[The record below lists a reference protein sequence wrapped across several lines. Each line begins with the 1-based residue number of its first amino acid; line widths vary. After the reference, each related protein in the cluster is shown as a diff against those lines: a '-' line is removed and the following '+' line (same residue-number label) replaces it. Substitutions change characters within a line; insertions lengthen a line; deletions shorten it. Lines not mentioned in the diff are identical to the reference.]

1 MWETTTSVSAI
12 VPKYR
17 LALPAPADINVV
29 PTLVLNLFSNVD
41 SQDNDNYVDSQDNDN
56 WTMICAQSWSQHAAP
71 APSSPDRSRAT
82 LAVREM
88 HGYMLI
94 DLIRHIMAAPDRMEA
109 SCDIDTS

>member
-29 PTLVLNLFSNVD
+29 PTLVLNLFSN
-41 SQDNDNYVDSQDNDN
+41 VDSQDNDN

-109 SCDIDTS
+109 SCDIDMP